1 MRLLKVELTR
11 LRWRRAVV
19 VLLVACV
26 VTPLIL
32 LAGYAWET
40 RPISDADIS
49 QAKEMAARD
58 ADQPWVA
65 DEIAACEEDPETYLG
80 PDGVSTGC
88 TEMITPRYENY
99 LYRSELD
106 LGSLRTEVGAAAV
119 TILTGLLMLIGTTY
133 AGHDWNTGSMS
144 NQLLFEPRRVRV
156 WAAKGGAVLLTGV
169 LVGAVVL
176 SVFWG
181 AAALL
186 ASSRDIAAA
195 PGLWRDVWETQGRG
209 IVAIGMG
216 GLVGYA
222 LTMLFRST
230 VATLSLMFGV
240 AIAGS
245 LIVVAVLGDSA
256 SRWLLPT
263 NFMAFVLGGFS
274 YYDESACTYSADGM
288 VSSGNCQRTL
298 SGVDGGI
305 TLAVVVV
312 LAVALSIWSMRRR
325 DVP

>member
-1 MRLLKVELTR
+1 MRLLRVELAR

-26 VTPLIL
+26 ALPLVL

-40 RPISDADIS
+40 RPVSDADIA
-49 QAKEMAARD
+49 QAEQLAAQD

-65 DEIAACEEDPETYLG
+65 QEIAACESDPEMYLG
-80 PDGVSTGC
+80 PGGVATGC
-88 TEMITPRYENY
+88 EEAITPRAENY

-106 LGSLRTEVGAAAV
+106 LSTLRTDVGAAAI

-144 NQLLFEPRRVRV
+144 NQLLFVPRRLRL
-156 WAAKGGAVLLTGV
+156 WTAKGAAVLVTGLV
-169 LVGAVVL
+169 VGAVVL
-176 SVFWG
+176 ALFWG
-181 AAALL
+181 GAALL
-186 ASSRDIAAA
+186 ASSRDITAARGTWGDIWA
-195 PGLWRDVWETQGRG
+195 TQARG
-209 IVAIGMG
+209 VLAIGVG
-216 GLVGYA
+216 GLLGYS

-245 LIVVAVLGDSA
+245 LIVVAILGDNA
-256 SRWLLPT
+256 ARWLLPT
-263 NFMAFVLGGFS
+263 NFLAFVLGGYS
-274 YYDESACTYSADGM
+274 YYDPSACTLAPDGS
-288 VSSGNCQRTL
+288 VIGGCESTL
-298 SGVDGGI
+298 SAANG
-305 TLAVVVV
+305 AMV
-312 LAVALSIWSMRRR
+312 LAVLVVVSVALSVWATHRR